1 MIIFH
6 IKELLTKNKMSRYKL
21 EKYSKLSYERINDYY
36 FGRVKSIKVEELE
49 ELCNLFNCNTQD
61 IVERNTYNLSF
72 TSISFKFTLFMFE
85 SEGIKIYFLKRFF
98 RW

>member
-1 MIIFH
+1 MIVFH

-61 IVERNTYNLSF
+61 IVEFKKNKKNNTVD
-72 TSISFKFTLFMFE
+72 K
-85 SEGIKIYFLKRFF
+85 
-98 RW
+98 